1 MNLHFPKLRLPTFAE
16 FLALFHVSTSV
27 TTIVS
32 GVERQ
37 IQALDNAI
45 HHHSDLADSHQA
57 DAISSQNKATAALDE
72 AARAARVSGKLSG
85 LVA

>member
-1 MNLHFPKLRLPTFAE
+1 MTFPKLRFPTLAE
-16 FLALFHVSTSV
+16 FLALFHMPTSV

-37 IQALDNAI
+37 IQALDHAI
-45 HHHSDLADSHQA
+45 FHHSDLADQHTA
-57 DAISSQNKATAALDE
+57 DAIASRNKADAALDE
-72 AARAARVSGKLSG
+72 ASRAARVSGKLAT